1 MEEVIPSSTESEA
14 IDSFSIL
21 SETAEINVI
30 PTTAEKTP
38 FIPWIEDEWTPQDE
52 KEASQLLNNAL
63 EQCRISPSKTHRD
76 DEDIK
81 AWDRFYRN
89 HQTNFFKDRHY
100 LSVTFPCEFTFDIV
114 SIPTGTMIHRCLVEM
129 GCGVGNALLPLLKN
143 DSNASN
149 PVDER
154 IQWTVYGF
162 DLSKNAI
169 DILRKDPRYIEASLL
184 ERAKCDVCDISMPN
198 VIPSYAH
205 NVAHVTSLL
214 FCLSAIHP
222 SKHKTVLQNVAATL
236 RPGEGVL
243 IFRDYGRFDL
253 AQIKLGTQP
262 SKLLQDNFYRKHDGT
277 KCYYFTVE
285 DVEQLM
291 EESGEFELLE
301 CKYIRRKYVNRSMQ
315 SERRRV
321 WVQGRFR
328 RKVQRTSIQ
337 SDVGKA

>member
-1 MEEVIPSSTESEA
+1 MEEATVSAATDAADSSSILEEA
-14 IDSFSIL
+14 IDSIGKDS
-21 SETAEINVI
+21 TAAKS
-30 PTTAEKTP
+30 T
-38 FIPWIEDEWTPQDE
+38 FIPWVEDEWTSQDE
-52 KEASQLLNNAL
+52 QEATQLLNEAL
-63 EQCRISPSKTHRD
+63 DQCRISPSKAYRD

-100 LSVTFPCEFTFDIV
+100 LSVTFPNEFTFNIGLV
-114 SIPTGTMIHRCLVEM
+114 PEGTVIHRCLVEM

-149 PVDER
+149 PLDER

-169 DILRKDPRYIEASLL
+169 DSLRKDPRYVEASLL
-184 ERAKCDVCDISMPN
+184 DRTKCDVCDISLPN
-198 VIPSYAH
+198 IVPSYAH

-222 SKHKTVLQNVAATL
+222 SKHLTVIQNVAATL
-236 RPGEGVL
+236 LPGEGTL

-253 AQIKLGTQP
+253 AQIKLGTQS

-285 DVEQLM
+285 DLEQLM
-291 EESGEFELLE
+291 EQSGEFEILE

-328 RKVQRTSIQ
+328 RKEIKF
-337 SDVGKA
+337 GNA